1 MLNHIQTLTEEQQ
14 RSLAA
19 FHEVGIDA
27 WLTEAGTVMVGEH
40 EIIVLSTIDSRIIA
54 SPAFAD
60 GYHAGYA
67 ASLEMGDDCPAA
79 LTDYEFTERIEQTIP
94 KALAP
99 LPQTLWRRG
108 YIFGWAMSWCE
119 AVE

>member
-1 MLNHIQTLTEEQQ
+1 MRNSIHPLTEEQQ

-27 WLTEAGTVMVGEH
+27 WLTNEGTVMIGEH
-40 EIIVLSTIDSRIIA
+40 EIIVLSTNDSRIIA
-54 SPAFAD
+54 SPAFAE
-60 GYHAGYA
+60 GYHTGYA

-79 LTDYEFTERIEQTIP
+79 LTDYEFTERINRIIP
-94 KALAP
+94 SALPP
-99 LPQTLWRRG
+99 LTQKLWRQG

-119 AVE
+119 AVG